1 MHAVLVPAFLALSAA
16 LWLPY
21 GVFCFVRPDYL
32 GGAAGVSA
40 STATG
45 VIELRAMYGGLQAAI
60 GVLAGLACAR
70 PTLRQATL
78 VTLLCVY
85 AGLGLSRLAATL
97 TAGEVSAYT
106 GVALVLELGSA
117 TLTAWLLSRPE
128 EVT

>member
-1 MHAVLVPAFLALSAA
+1 MHAVLVPVFLGLSAV

-32 GGAAGVSA
+32 ADAAGVSA

-60 GVLAGLACAR
+60 GVLAGLAVAR
-70 PTLRQATL
+70 PSLRRGAL

-85 AGLGLSRLAATL
+85 AGLGLSRLGATL
-97 TAGEVSAYT
+97 AAGEVSGYT
-106 GVALVLELGSA
+106 GAALALELGSA
-117 TLTAWLLSRPE
+117 ALTAWCLSRLAR
-128 EVT
+128 